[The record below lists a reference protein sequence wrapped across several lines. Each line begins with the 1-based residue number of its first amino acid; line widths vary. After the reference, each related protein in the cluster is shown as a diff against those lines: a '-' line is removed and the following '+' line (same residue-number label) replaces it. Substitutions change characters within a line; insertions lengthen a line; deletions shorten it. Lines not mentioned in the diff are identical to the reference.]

1 MRRAVLVFAVIVVC
15 LAAGSPLVAQQV
27 LRLNPGAPW
36 TSLSAPRH
44 LTPLASVPDSIRRK
58 TGYQHWKGAAIGGS
72 LGAQGGLG
80 LALLAHGQ
88 CTDCSSDTP
97 PIGEVTLV
105 GAGLGGVFGFLVGL
119 ASPRYR
125 WVAVEAE

>member
-1 MRRAVLVFAVIVVC
+1 VKRVVLVRAVIVVGLVAC
-15 LAAGSPLVAQQV
+15 SPLVAQQV
-27 LRLNPGAPW
+27 RRLSPGAPW
-36 TSLSAPRH
+36 TSLSPPRD
-44 LTPLASVPDSIRRK
+44 LGPLASVPDSIRWK

-72 LGAQGGLG
+72 LGALGGLA

-88 CTDCSSDTP
+88 CDDCPSDTP

-125 WVAVEAE
+125 WVPVEAE

>member
-1 MRRAVLVFAVIVVC
+1 MRKAVLVFAVIVVC
-15 LAAGSPLVAQQV
+15 LAAGSPLVAQQA
-27 LRLNPGAPW
+27 LRLNPGGPW
-36 TSLSAPRH
+36 TSLSAPLH

-72 LGAQGGLG
+72 LGALGGLG

-88 CTDCSSDTP
+88 CSDCSPDTP

>member
-1 MRRAVLVFAVIVVC
+1 MKSAFLVFAVIVVC
-15 LAAGSPLVAQQV
+15 LAADSPLVAQQA
-27 LRLNPGAPW
+27 LRLNPSAPW
-36 TSLSAPRH
+36 TTLSAPRRA
-44 LTPLASVPDSIRRK
+44 TSLATVPDSIRRK

-72 LGAQGGLG
+72 LGALGGLG

-97 PIGEVTLV
+97 PIGEVTLI
-105 GAGLGGVFGFLVGL
+105 GAALGGAFGFLAGL

-125 WVAVEAE
+125 WLAVEAE

>member
-15 LAAGSPLVAQQV
+15 QA
-27 LRLNPGAPW
+27 
-36 TSLSAPRH
+36 
-44 LTPLASVPDSIRRK
+44 
-58 TGYQHWKGAAIGGS
+58 
-72 LGAQGGLG
+72 
-80 LALLAHGQ
+80 
-88 CTDCSSDTP
+88 
-97 PIGEVTLV
+97 VTLV

>member
-1 MRRAVLVFAVIVVC
+1 MKRAILVFAVIVVC
-15 LAAGSPLVAQQV
+15 LAADSPLVAQQA
-27 LRLNPGAPW
+27 LRLNPNAPW
-36 TSLSAPRH
+36 TSLSAPRRA
-44 LTPLASVPDSIRRK
+44 TSLATVPDSLRRK

-72 LGAQGGLG
+72 LGALGGLG

-88 CTDCSSDTP
+88 CTDCPPDTP
-97 PIGEVTLV
+97 PIGEVTLI